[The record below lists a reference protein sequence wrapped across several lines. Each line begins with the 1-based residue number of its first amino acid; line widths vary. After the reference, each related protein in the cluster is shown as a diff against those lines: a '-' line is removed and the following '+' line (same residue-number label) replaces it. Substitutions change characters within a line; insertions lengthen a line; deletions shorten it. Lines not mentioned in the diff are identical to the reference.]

1 MYVDYFSP
9 KLIADWEAVSESRA
23 LDLILAIPKDFPYPG
38 VTFLRPA
45 HSLPPAPPPLPT
57 GRKIN

>member
-23 LDLILAIPKDFPYPG
+23 LDLIPIPKDFPYPG

-45 HSLPPAPPPLPT
+45 HPLPPPSP
-57 GRKIN
+57 RHREEN

>member
-23 LDLILAIPKDFPYPG
+23 LDLIPIPKDFPYPG

-45 HSLPPAPPPLPT
+45 HPFPPPSP
-57 GRKIN
+57 RHREEN